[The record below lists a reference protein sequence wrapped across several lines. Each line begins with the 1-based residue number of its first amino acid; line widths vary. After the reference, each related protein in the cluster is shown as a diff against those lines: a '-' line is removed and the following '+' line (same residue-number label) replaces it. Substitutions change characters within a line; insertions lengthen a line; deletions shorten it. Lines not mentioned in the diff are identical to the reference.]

1 MSNLS
6 NQQINSSFNGLLLVP
21 GGVTSTLQTV
31 QDGNGNP
38 TALSIST
45 TQVSGITSSS
55 FRASSNGTSY
65 VGAINRLINDGFGD
79 YVNVKDFG
87 AVGDGVTDDSAAFQ
101 AAIDAVYN
109 LGGGQVIVPSSPTAY
124 VWNSQV
130 WLKKNVC
137 LLGDS
142 VVYNPDTSQA
152 FSQYHSG
159 FTISITWGAGSTG
172 TINTTTG
179 CALRMSPGTRV
190 AGFCFKYPTQT
201 FSRLSAAPTVFPP
214 TISAYEY
221 DAPAGIIENCYFV
234 NSYNAIWFPMIHYQ
248 LIIRNVIGLI
258 LNRFVTISGGAG
270 GDIIQNVNASGIYV
284 YNDDP
289 SGFNNNSGL
298 LAYIQKYGI
307 AFDIGYADAIVFQQC
322 MAGNCN
328 AAVRFGAAPDVPSTS
343 AYGQLCYGSWIGGL
357 IEGVCYG
364 FYVEGTTANHGL
376 NWQGFRVIGTGIAPV
391 GLFLGAGVT
400 RAVGCVLDQPTTS
413 PPSSLANKGFISF
426 TACSFWGN
434 IGDPASNIAPL
445 DGVIDATGSNAYFTD
460 CSFQT
465 MDGFYAR
472 AYSGTPY
479 ISFTG
484 CRFTPLASIP
494 AGFVAFIA
502 ETSSASGQIIVSSSF
517 IKDAIP
523 SSQLYYTAGGSTTY
537 ITGYN
542 SPSIASASSITL
554 PKFADNPS
562 SYLITGTTS
571 ITSIVATGFSGR
583 TITFKFNG
591 ILTVT
596 NGSNLRLASNFV
608 TASGSTLTL
617 NCDGTTWYEVS
628 RLA

>member
-1 MSNLS
+1 MSSLS
-6 NQQINSSFNGLLLVP
+6 NQQINSSFSGLLQVP
-21 GGVTSTLQTV
+21 GGITSALQTV
-31 QDGNGNP
+31 QDGNGNA
-38 TALSIST
+38 TALSISS

-55 FRASSNGTSY
+55 FRASRNGTSY
-65 VGAINRLINDGFGD
+65 VGSINRLINDGFGD

-142 VVYNPDTSQA
+142 VLYNPDTQQTFSA
-152 FSQYHSG
+152 FNSG

-201 FSRLSAAPTVFPP
+201 FSRLSAAPTAFPP

-221 DAPAGIIENCYFV
+221 DAPGGIIENCYFV
-234 NSYNAIWFPMIHYQ
+234 NSYNAIWFPMTHYQ
-248 LIIRNVIGLI
+248 LIIRNVIGLL
-258 LNRFVTISGGAG
+258 LNRFVTIGGAVG

-284 YNDDP
+284 YNNDP
-289 SGFNNNSGL
+289 AGFNNNSGL

-328 AAVRFGAAPDVPSTS
+328 VAVRFGNAPVVPSTS
-343 AYGQLCYGSWIGGL
+343 GGAQYCYGSWYGGL
-357 IEGVCYG
+357 IEAVCYG
-364 FYVEGTTANHGL
+364 FYVEGTTANHGVGG
-376 NWQGFRVIGTGIAPV
+376 QGFKVIGTGIAPV
-391 GLFLGAGVT
+391 GYFLGAGIS
-400 RAVGCVLDQPTTS
+400 RAVACVLDQPTTS
-413 PPSSLANKGFISF
+413 PPSTLSYRGTISF
-426 TACSFWGN
+426 TSCSFWG
-434 IGDPASNIAPL
+434 ILGDPASNIAPL
-445 DGVIDATGSNAYFTD
+445 QGVIDATGSNAYFTD
-460 CSFQT
+460 CSFQSV
-465 MDGFYAR
+465 DNFIAR
-472 AYSGTPY
+472 AFSGTPY
-479 ISFTG
+479 ISITG
-484 CRFTPLASIP
+484 CRVTPYSVIP
-494 AGFVAFIA
+494 ATFTAFA
-502 ETSSASGQIIVSSSF
+502 SESASSGQIIISSSF
-517 IKDAIP
+517 ISDTIP
-523 SSQLYYTAGGSTTY
+523 NSQIYYYVGGSTTY
-537 ITGYN
+537 VTGYN
-542 SPSIASASSITL
+542 SPSVASASSITL

-596 NGSNLRLASNFV
+596 NGSNLKLASNFV